1 MAIKKICDCGST
13 KIDIFSAVEKKIDVK
28 NDKVSIVEITY
39 ICQNCGSIEEESAYL
54 YKNNI

>member
-13 KIDIFSAVEKKIDVK
+13 KIDIFSAVENKVDVK

-39 ICQNCGSIEEESAYL
+39 ICQNCGSTEEESAYL
-54 YKNNI
+54 YKK